1 MKTLIV
7 LLAAIAI
14 AISFNS
20 CASRDDS
27 DMQSDSHARHGH
39 SH

>member
-1 MKTLIV
+1 M

-14 AISFNS
+14 ALSFNS
-20 CASRDDS
+20 CASEDES

-39 SH
+39 NH